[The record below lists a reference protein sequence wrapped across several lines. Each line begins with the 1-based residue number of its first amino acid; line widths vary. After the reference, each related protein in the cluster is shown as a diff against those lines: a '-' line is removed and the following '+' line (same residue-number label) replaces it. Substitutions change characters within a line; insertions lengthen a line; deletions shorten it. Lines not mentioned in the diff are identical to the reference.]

1 MRFRFGFILLYAS
14 LFVQTVR
21 AQNPLSSPAQVAP
34 GNYTVIELLQ
44 LLQSQGAQLAYSVD
58 LLPANTI
65 TVSNKLVTVNDAL
78 NILKKQSGIQFTTSG
93 NLIMLSYLRKM
104 YTISGTITDANTGE
118 ALIGSTVVLD
128 GTTTG
133 TTTNAFGFYSITL
146 PEGTYPLTFR
156 FVGYTPITQEIVL
169 TKNQEVQIK
178 LNQIT
183 ERLPEL
189 TIQSITPDFNIQN
202 LVPGVTPISFG
213 ANWPI
218 PYFLGEEDIFQNSL
232 LLPGIRSIGE
242 DATGLNI
249 RGGDIDQ
256 NLILL
261 DGAPIYNPN
270 HFYGLIS
277 VFSPE
282 VVNSV
287 EIMRGYIP
295 PQYGG
300 RASSVI
306 DIIQREGNNQEFH
319 LSGGMGLVSGRLTAE
334 GPIERGKSS
343 YLISAR
349 RSLVNFSIED
359 FINQS
364 LDNSRTNFQD
374 FNAKLNWNLND
385 KNKLYLSAY
394 YGQDRNRAG
403 FDAIRRWGN
412 RSFSLR
418 WNHIFNPRLFSNFT
432 GVISEYTY
440 QISDP
445 QEVGS
450 FIGKSSIRNFTAKSD
465 FGYII
470 NPRHSLDFGI
480 HTTFHKLKPGQREP
494 FDANDEDEII
504 TLDFEDAIETAIY
517 ISHTASL
524 GDRVTLQ
531 YGMRYSGLLNF
542 GPGNAYKYAN
552 DEPKSDETITDT
564 LSYRSGQVSSSRN
577 GFEPRIS
584 LNYLVKQGQSLKLA
598 FSRTYQYIHLISNT
612 VAPSP
617 TDIWK
622 LSDKNIAPYISDQ
635 ISMGYYRNLADNRWE
650 SSVEVYT
657 KWTANVLDFIDGAD
671 LLFNENLETEL
682 IAGRSLAYG
691 AEFFLKRNTGKLR
704 GWLSYTWS
712 NAQQQYKN
720 KFESIEI
727 NNGNYFP
734 SDFDKRHDVSITTI
748 LSLSKRVSLSSNIN
762 YSTGRPVTLPV
773 GKFVLDDKTIPQYD
787 LRNQGRLPDYHRLD
801 LSLRVDGRT
810 QTRSGNIRKN
820 QDSWIFTLYNVYAR
834 RNIYSYLFRESPTNP
849 GELEVISY
857 SIFGTI
863 IPSVTY
869 NFRF

>member
-1 MRFRFGFILLYAS
+1 MRFRFGIFLLYAF

-21 AQNPLSSPAQVAP
+21 AQNPLSAPAQIAS

-44 LLQSQGAQLAYSVD
+44 QLQTQGTQLAYSVD
-58 LLPANTI
+58 MLPTIRLTI
-65 TVSNKLVTVNDAL
+65 TTKIQTVNDVL
-78 NILKKQSGIQFTTSG
+78 NLLKKQTGIQFTTSG
-93 NLIMLSYLRKM
+93 NLIMLSYIRKM

-118 ALIGSTVVLD
+118 ALIGSTVILD

-146 PEGTYPLTFR
+146 PEGTYPLIFR
-156 FVGYTPITQEIVL
+156 FVGYSPISQEIL
-169 TKNQEVQIK
+169 LNKNQEVQIK

-319 LSGGMGLVSGRLTAE
+319 VSGGMGLVSGRLTAE
-334 GPIERGKSS
+334 GPIEQGKSS

-374 FNAKLNWNLND
+374 FNAKLNWNVNAN
-385 KNKLYLSAY
+385 NKLYLSAY

-412 RSFSLR
+412 RSLSLR

-432 GVISEYTY
+432 GVLSEYTY

-450 FIGKSSIRNFTAKSD
+450 FIGKSNIRNFIAKSD

-494 FDANDEDEII
+494 FNSNDEDEII
-504 TLDFEDAIETAIY
+504 TLDFEDALETAIY
-517 ISHTASL
+517 LSHTATLS
-524 GDRVTLQ
+524 DRVTLQ

-542 GPGNAYKYAN
+542 GPGNVYTYAN

-564 LSYRSGQVSSSRN
+564 LTYRSGQVSGRRN

-584 LNYLVKQGQSLKLA
+584 LNYLIKSGQSLKLA

-622 LSDKNIAPYISDQ
+622 LTDKNIAPYISDQ
-635 ISMGYYRNLADNRWE
+635 ISMGYYRNLADNKWE
-650 SSVEVYT
+650 SSVEIYT
-657 KWTANVLDFIDGAD
+657 KWTANVLEFIDGAD

-682 IAGRSLAYG
+682 IAGNSLAYG
-691 AEFFLKRNTGKLR
+691 AEFFLKRNTGRLR
-704 GWLSYTWS
+704 GWISYTWS
-712 NAQQQYKN
+712 NAKQQYKN
-720 KFESIEI
+720 TFESIEI
-727 NNGNYFP
+727 NNGSYFP
-734 SDFDKRHDVSITTI
+734 SDFDKRHDVSITSI
-748 LSLSKRVSLSSNIN
+748 FSISKRVSLSSNIN

-773 GKFVLDDKTIPQYD
+773 GKFVLDGKTIPQYD

-801 LSLRVDGRT
+801 LSLRIDGRAH
-810 QTRSGNIRKN
+810 TRSGNVRKN

-834 RNIYSYLFRESPTNP
+834 RNIYSYLFRESTSQP